1 MPNLRELRSRIRSIE
16 STSRVTKALQMIA
29 AAKMKKAQDKVLEGR
44 AYSEKLNSII
54 ANVYESNPEV
64 FLADSDSVSEKSLIL
79 LVTPDRGLC
88 GALVS
93 NILKEASKFI
103 ESLKEDNY
111 EIRVI
116 GKKGTSFVS
125 KLNNEY
131 ESFKVSDMPTFDE
144 VSPITGNISNDINS
158 NGFSK
163 VFILYTEFIST
174 AVQKPKIKQLLPIE
188 LDMNDSER
196 SNNEFLYEPNLDKV
210 SKALIPRYVET
221 SIFNS
226 ILDSV
231 ASEHSARLVAMQNA
245 TDNANE
251 LKEDLTLDL
260 NKARQQQ
267 VTSEILDIVGG
278 ALALEE

>member
-1 MPNLRELRSRIRSIE
+1 MPNLRELRSRIKSIE

-29 AAKMKKAQDKVLEGR
+29 AAKMKKAQDKVLDGR
-44 AYSEKLNSII
+44 SYSEKLNAII
-54 ANVYESNPEV
+54 GNVYQSNPEI
-64 FLADSDSVSEKSLIL
+64 FSLNSEDGSNKNLVL

-93 NILKEASKFI
+93 NVLKEASNFI
-103 ESLKEDNY
+103 DSIDANY

-116 GKKGTSFVS
+116 GKKGTSFIS
-125 KLNNEY
+125 KIVDKY
-131 ESFKVSDMPTFDE
+131 ESFKVSDMPTFEE
-144 VSPITGNISNDINS
+144 VSPITSSISNDINID
-158 NGFSK
+158 GFTK
-163 VFILYTEFIST
+163 VFIIYTEFIST
-174 AVQKPKIKQLLPIE
+174 AVQRPKIKQLLPVEIDLNSNE
-188 LDMNDSER
+188 KV
-196 SNNEFLYEPNLDKV
+196 NNEFLYEPDIDKV
-210 SKALIPRYVET
+210 SQALIPRYIET

-245 TDNANE
+245 TENANE
-251 LKEDLTLDL
+251 LKQDLTLDL

>member
-29 AAKMKKAQDKVLEGR
+29 AAKMKKAQDKVLDGR
-44 AYSEKLNSII
+44 AYSEKLNAII
-54 ANVYESNPEV
+54 GNVYQSNPEV
-64 FLADSDSVSEKSLIL
+64 FSSISEDEKNKILVL

-93 NILKEASKFI
+93 NILKEASNFI
-103 ESLKEDNY
+103 ESINNDY

-116 GKKGTSFVS
+116 GKKGTSFIS
-125 KLNNEY
+125 KTVDNY
-131 ESFKVSDMPTFDE
+131 ESYKVSDMPTFEE
-144 VSPITGNISNDINS
+144 VSPITSSISNDINLI
-158 NGFSK
+158 GFAK
-163 VFILYTEFIST
+163 VFIIYTEFVST
-174 AVQKPKIKQLLPIE
+174 AVQKPMIKQLLPVEIDFTE
-188 LDMNDSER
+188 NEKV
-196 SNNEFLYEPNLDKV
+196 NNEFLYEPSLDKV
-210 SKALIPRYVET
+210 SEALIPRYVET

-251 LKEDLTLDL
+251 LKQDLTLDL

>member
-29 AAKMKKAQDKVLEGR
+29 AAKMKKAQDKVLDGR
-44 AYSEKLNSII
+44 AYSEKLNAII
-54 ANVYESNPEV
+54 GNVYQSNPEV
-64 FLADSDSVSEKSLIL
+64 FSSISEDEKNKILVL

-93 NILKEASKFI
+93 NILKEASNFI
-103 ESLKEDNY
+103 ESINNDY

-116 GKKGTSFVS
+116 GKKGTSFIS
-125 KLNNEY
+125 KTVDNY
-131 ESFKVSDMPTFDE
+131 ESYKVSDMPTFEE
-144 VSPITGNISNDINS
+144 VSPITSSISNDINLI
-158 NGFSK
+158 GFAK
-163 VFILYTEFIST
+163 VFIIYTEFVST
-174 AVQKPKIKQLLPIE
+174 AVQKPMIKQLLPVEIDFNE
-188 LDMNDSER
+188 NEKV
-196 SNNEFLYEPNLDKV
+196 NNEFLYEPSLDKV
-210 SKALIPRYVET
+210 SEALIPRYVET

-251 LKEDLTLDL
+251 LKQDLTLDL

>member
-1 MPNLRELRSRIRSIE
+1 MPNLRELRSRIKSIE

-29 AAKMKKAQDKVLEGR
+29 AAKMKKAQDKVLDGR
-44 AYSEKLNSII
+44 SYSEKLNAII
-54 ANVYESNPEV
+54 GNVYQSNPEI
-64 FLADSDSVSEKSLIL
+64 FSLNSEDGSNKNLVL

-93 NILKEASKFI
+93 NVLKETSNFI
-103 ESLKEDNY
+103 DSIDANY

-116 GKKGTSFVS
+116 GKKGTSFIS
-125 KLNNEY
+125 KIVDKY
-131 ESFKVSDMPTFDE
+131 ESFKVSDMPTFEE
-144 VSPITGNISNDINS
+144 VSPITSSISNDIDID
-158 NGFSK
+158 GFTK
-163 VFILYTEFIST
+163 VFIIYTEFIST
-174 AVQKPKIKQLLPIE
+174 AVQKPKIKQLLPVEIDFNNNE
-188 LDMNDSER
+188 KV
-196 SNNEFLYEPNLDKV
+196 NNEFLYEPDLDKV
-210 SKALIPRYVET
+210 SQALIPRYIET

-245 TDNANE
+245 TENANE
-251 LKEDLTLDL
+251 LKQDLTLDL

>member
-54 ANVYESNPEV
+54 ANVYQSNPEV
-64 FLADSDSVSEKSLIL
+64 FLTDYESASEKSLVL

-103 ESLKEDNY
+103 ESIKEDYY

-125 KLNNEY
+125 KPNNEY

-144 VSPITGNISNDINS
+144 VSPITGNISSDINL

-188 LDMNDSER
+188 LDINNSEK

-210 SKALIPRYVET
+210 STALIPRYVET

>member
-29 AAKMKKAQDKVLEGR
+29 AAKMKKAQDKVLDGR
-44 AYSEKLNSII
+44 AYSKKLNSII
-54 ANVYESNPEV
+54 SNVYKSNPEV
-64 FLADSDSVSEKSLIL
+64 FATDSNDEKNLVL

-103 ESLKEDNY
+103 ESIKEDYY

-144 VSPITGNISNDINS
+144 VSPITGNISKDINI

-174 AVQKPKIKQLLPIE
+174 AVQRPKIKQLLPIE
-188 LDMNDSER
+188 LELNNSEKA
-196 SNNEFLYEPNLDKV
+196 NNEFLYEPGLDEV

-267 VTSEILDIVGG
+267 VTSEILDIIGG
-278 ALALEE
+278 ALALED

>member
-1 MPNLRELRSRIRSIE
+1 MPNLRELRSRIKSIE

-29 AAKMKKAQDKVLEGR
+29 AAKMKKAQDKVLDGR
-44 AYSEKLNSII
+44 SYSEKLNAII
-54 ANVYESNPEV
+54 GNVYQSNPEI
-64 FLADSDSVSEKSLIL
+64 FSLNSEDGSNKNLVL

-93 NILKEASKFI
+93 NVLKETSNFI
-103 ESLKEDNY
+103 DSIDADY

-116 GKKGTSFVS
+116 GKKGTSFIS
-125 KLNNEY
+125 KIVDKY
-131 ESFKVSDMPTFDE
+131 ESFKVSDMPTFEE
-144 VSPITGNISNDINS
+144 VSPITSSISNDINIE
-158 NGFSK
+158 GFTK
-163 VFILYTEFIST
+163 VFIIYTEFIST
-174 AVQKPKIKQLLPIE
+174 AVQKPKVKQLLPVEIDFNNNE
-188 LDMNDSER
+188 KV
-196 SNNEFLYEPNLDKV
+196 NNEFLYEPDIDKV
-210 SKALIPRYVET
+210 SQALIPRYIET

-245 TDNANE
+245 TENANE
-251 LKEDLTLDL
+251 LKQDLTLDL

>member
-1 MPNLRELRSRIRSIE
+1 MPNLRELRSRIKSIE

-29 AAKMKKAQDKVLEGR
+29 AAKMKKAQDKVLDGR
-44 AYSEKLNSII
+44 SYSEKLNAII
-54 ANVYESNPEV
+54 GNVYQSNPEI
-64 FLADSDSVSEKSLIL
+64 FSLNSEDGSNKNLVL

-93 NILKEASKFI
+93 NVLKETSNFI
-103 ESLKEDNY
+103 DSIDADY

-116 GKKGTSFVS
+116 GKKGTSFIS
-125 KLNNEY
+125 KIVDKY
-131 ESFKVSDMPTFDE
+131 ESFKVSDMPTFEE
-144 VSPITGNISNDINS
+144 VSPITSSISNDINID
-158 NGFSK
+158 GFTK
-163 VFILYTEFIST
+163 VFIIYTEFIST
-174 AVQKPKIKQLLPIE
+174 AVQKPKIKQLLPVEIDFNNNE
-188 LDMNDSER
+188 KV
-196 SNNEFLYEPNLDKV
+196 NNEFLYEPDIDKV
-210 SKALIPRYVET
+210 SQALIPRYIET

-245 TDNANE
+245 TENANE
-251 LKEDLTLDL
+251 LKQDLTLDL

>member
-1 MPNLRELRSRIRSIE
+1 MPNLRELRSRIKSIE

-29 AAKMKKAQDKVLEGR
+29 AAKMKKAQDKVLDGR
-44 AYSEKLNSII
+44 SYSEKLNAII
-54 ANVYESNPEV
+54 GNVYQSNPEI
-64 FLADSDSVSEKSLIL
+64 FSLSSEDGSSKNLVL

-93 NILKEASKFI
+93 NVLKEASKFI
-103 ESLKEDNY
+103 DSIDTDY

-116 GKKGTSFVS
+116 GKKGTSFIS
-125 KLNNEY
+125 KIVDKY
-131 ESFKVSDMPTFDE
+131 ESFKVSDMPTFEE
-144 VSPITGNISNDINS
+144 VSPITSSISNDIDID
-158 NGFSK
+158 GFTK
-163 VFILYTEFIST
+163 VFIIYTEFIST
-174 AVQKPKIKQLLPIE
+174 AVQKPKIKQLLPVEIDFNNNE
-188 LDMNDSER
+188 KV
-196 SNNEFLYEPNLDKV
+196 NNEFLYEPDIDKV
-210 SKALIPRYVET
+210 SQALIPRYIET

-245 TDNANE
+245 TENANE
-251 LKEDLTLDL
+251 LKQDLTLDL

>member
-1 MPNLRELRSRIRSIE
+1 MPNLRELRSRIKSIE

-29 AAKMKKAQDKVLEGR
+29 AAKMKKAQDKVLDGR
-44 AYSEKLNSII
+44 SYSEKLNAII
-54 ANVYESNPEV
+54 GNVYQSNPEI
-64 FLADSDSVSEKSLIL
+64 FSLNSEDGSNKNLVL

-93 NILKEASKFI
+93 NVLKEASNFI
-103 ESLKEDNY
+103 DSIDANY

-116 GKKGTSFVS
+116 GKKGTSFIS
-125 KLNNEY
+125 KIVDKY
-131 ESFKVSDMPTFDE
+131 ESFKVSDMPTFEE
-144 VSPITGNISNDINS
+144 VSPITSSISNDINID
-158 NGFSK
+158 GFTK
-163 VFILYTEFIST
+163 VFIIYTEFIST
-174 AVQKPKIKQLLPIE
+174 AVQRPKIKQLLPVEIDLNSNE
-188 LDMNDSER
+188 KV
-196 SNNEFLYEPNLDKV
+196 NNEFLYEPDIDKG
-210 SKALIPRYVET
+210 SQALIPRYIET
-221 SIFNS
+221 SLFNS

-245 TDNANE
+245 TENANE
-251 LKEDLTLDL
+251 LKQDLTLDL

>member
-29 AAKMKKAQDKVLEGR
+29 AAKMKKAQDKVLDGR
-44 AYSEKLNSII
+44 AYSEKLNALIG
-54 ANVYESNPEV
+54 NVYQSNPEV
-64 FLADSDSVSEKSLIL
+64 FSSISEDEKNKILVL

-93 NILKEASKFI
+93 NILKEASNFI
-103 ESLKEDNY
+103 ESINNDY

-116 GKKGTSFVS
+116 GKKGTSFIS
-125 KLNNEY
+125 KTVDNY
-131 ESFKVSDMPTFDE
+131 ESYKVSDMPTFEE
-144 VSPITGNISNDINS
+144 VSPITSSISNDINLI
-158 NGFSK
+158 GFAK
-163 VFILYTEFIST
+163 VFIIYTEFVST
-174 AVQKPKIKQLLPIE
+174 AVQKPKIKQLLPVEIDFNE
-188 LDMNDSER
+188 NEKV
-196 SNNEFLYEPNLDKV
+196 NNEFLYEPSLDKV
-210 SKALIPRYVET
+210 SEALIPRYVET

-251 LKEDLTLDL
+251 LKQDLTLDL

>member
-1 MPNLRELRSRIRSIE
+1 MPNLRELRSRIKSIE

-29 AAKMKKAQDKVLEGR
+29 AAKMKKAQDKVLDGR
-44 AYSEKLNSII
+44 SYSEKLNAII
-54 ANVYESNPEV
+54 GNVYQSNPEI
-64 FLADSDSVSEKSLIL
+64 FSLNSEDGSNKNLVL

-93 NILKEASKFI
+93 NVLKEASKFI
-103 ESLKEDNY
+103 DSIDVDY

-116 GKKGTSFVS
+116 GKKGTSFIS
-125 KLNNEY
+125 KIVDKY
-131 ESFKVSDMPTFDE
+131 ESFKVSDMPTFEE
-144 VSPITGNISNDINS
+144 VSPITSSISNDIDID
-158 NGFSK
+158 GFTK
-163 VFILYTEFIST
+163 VFIIYTEFIST
-174 AVQKPKIKQLLPIE
+174 AVQKPKIKQLLPVEIDFNNNE
-188 LDMNDSER
+188 KI
-196 SNNEFLYEPNLDKV
+196 NNEFLYEPDIDKV
-210 SKALIPRYVET
+210 SQALIPRYIET

-245 TDNANE
+245 TENANE
-251 LKEDLTLDL
+251 LKQDLTLDL

>member
-1 MPNLRELRSRIRSIE
+1 MPNLRELRSRIKSIE

-29 AAKMKKAQDKVLEGR
+29 AAKMKKAQDKVLDGR
-44 AYSEKLNSII
+44 SYSEKLNAII
-54 ANVYESNPEV
+54 GNVYQSNPEI
-64 FLADSDSVSEKSLIL
+64 FSLNSEDGSNKNLVL

-93 NILKEASKFI
+93 NVLKEASNFI
-103 ESLKEDNY
+103 DSIDANY

-116 GKKGTSFVS
+116 GKKGTSFIS
-125 KLNNEY
+125 KIVDKY
-131 ESFKVSDMPTFDE
+131 ESFKVSDMPTFEE
-144 VSPITGNISNDINS
+144 VSPITSSISNDINID
-158 NGFSK
+158 GFTK
-163 VFILYTEFIST
+163 VFIIYTEFIST
-174 AVQKPKIKQLLPIE
+174 AVQRPKIKQLLPVEIDLNSNE
-188 LDMNDSER
+188 KV
-196 SNNEFLYEPNLDKV
+196 NNEFLYEPDFDKV
-210 SKALIPRYVET
+210 SQALIPRYIET

-226 ILDSV
+226 ILDSI

-245 TDNANE
+245 TENANE
-251 LKEDLTLDL
+251 LKQDLTLDL

>member
-29 AAKMKKAQDKVLEGR
+29 AAKMKKAQDKVLDGR
-44 AYSEKLNSII
+44 AYSEKLNAII
-54 ANVYESNPEV
+54 GNVYQSNPEI
-64 FLADSDSVSEKSLIL
+64 FSLISGDEKNKDLVL

-103 ESLKEDNY
+103 ESINNDY

-116 GKKGTSFVS
+116 GKKGTSFIS
-125 KLNNEY
+125 KSVDNY
-131 ESFKVSDMPTFDE
+131 ESFKVSDMPTFEE
-144 VSPITGNISNDINS
+144 VSPITSNISNDINF
-158 NGFSK
+158 NGFTK
-163 VFILYTEFIST
+163 VFIIYTEFVST
-174 AVQKPKIKQLLPIE
+174 AVQKPKIKQLLPVEIDFNE
-188 LDMNDSER
+188 NDKV
-196 SNNEFLYEPNLDKV
+196 NNEFLYEPSLNKV
-210 SKALIPRYVET
+210 SEALIPRYVET

-251 LKEDLTLDL
+251 LKQDLTLDL

>member
-29 AAKMKKAQDKVLEGR
+29 AAKMKKAQDKVLDGR
-44 AYSEKLNSII
+44 AYSEKLNAII
-54 ANVYESNPEV
+54 GNVYQSNPEV
-64 FLADSDSVSEKSLIL
+64 FSSISEDEKNKILVL

-93 NILKEASKFI
+93 NILKEASNFI
-103 ESLKEDNY
+103 ESINNDY

-116 GKKGTSFVS
+116 GKKGTSFIS
-125 KLNNEY
+125 KTVDNY
-131 ESFKVSDMPTFDE
+131 ESYKVSDMPTFEE
-144 VSPITGNISNDINS
+144 VSPITNSISNDINLI
-158 NGFSK
+158 GFAK
-163 VFILYTEFIST
+163 VFIIYTEFIST
-174 AVQKPKIKQLLPIE
+174 AVQKPKIKQLLPVEIDFNE
-188 LDMNDSER
+188 NEKV
-196 SNNEFLYEPNLDKV
+196 NNEFLYEPSLDKV
-210 SKALIPRYVET
+210 SEALIPRYVET

-251 LKEDLTLDL
+251 LKQDLTLDL

>member
-29 AAKMKKAQDKVLEGR
+29 AAKMKKAQDKVLDGR
-44 AYSEKLNSII
+44 AYSEKLNAII
-54 ANVYESNPEV
+54 GNVYQSNPEV
-64 FLADSDSVSEKSLIL
+64 FSSISEDEKNKILVL

-93 NILKEASKFI
+93 NILKEASNFI
-103 ESLKEDNY
+103 ESINNDY

-116 GKKGTSFVS
+116 GKKGTSFIS
-125 KLNNEY
+125 KTVDNY
-131 ESFKVSDMPTFDE
+131 ESYKVSDMPTFEE
-144 VSPITGNISNDINS
+144 VSPITSSISNDIKLID
-158 NGFSK
+158 FAK
-163 VFILYTEFIST
+163 VFIIYTEFVST
-174 AVQKPKIKQLLPIE
+174 AVQKPKIKQLLPVEIDFNE
-188 LDMNDSER
+188 NEKV
-196 SNNEFLYEPNLDKV
+196 NNEFLYEPSLDKV
-210 SKALIPRYVET
+210 SEALIPRYVET

-251 LKEDLTLDL
+251 LKQDLTLDL

>member
-29 AAKMKKAQDKVLEGR
+29 AAKMKKAQDKVLDGR
-44 AYSEKLNSII
+44 AYSEKLNAII
-54 ANVYESNPEV
+54 GNVYQSNPEV
-64 FLADSDSVSEKSLIL
+64 FSSISEDEKNKILVL

-93 NILKEASKFI
+93 NILKEASNFI
-103 ESLKEDNY
+103 ESINNDY

-116 GKKGTSFVS
+116 GKKGTSFIS
-125 KLNNEY
+125 KTVDNY
-131 ESFKVSDMPTFDE
+131 ESYKVSDMPTFEE
-144 VSPITGNISNDINS
+144 VSPITSSISNDINLI
-158 NGFSK
+158 GFAK
-163 VFILYTEFIST
+163 VFIIYTEFVST
-174 AVQKPKIKQLLPIE
+174 AVQKPKIKQLLPVEIDFNE
-188 LDMNDSER
+188 NEKV
-196 SNNEFLYEPNLDKV
+196 NNEFLYEPSLDKV
-210 SKALIPRYVET
+210 SEALIPRYVET

-251 LKEDLTLDL
+251 LKQDLTLDL

>member
-29 AAKMKKAQDKVLEGR
+29 AAKMKKAQDKVLDGR
-44 AYSEKLNSII
+44 AYSEKLNAII
-54 ANVYESNPEV
+54 GNVYQSNPEV
-64 FLADSDSVSEKSLIL
+64 FSSISEDEKNKVLVL

-93 NILKEASKFI
+93 NILKETSKFI
-103 ESLKEDNY
+103 ESINNDY

-116 GKKGTSFVS
+116 GKKGTSFIS
-125 KLNNEY
+125 KTVDNY
-131 ESFKVSDMPTFDE
+131 ESYKVSDMPTFEE
-144 VSPITGNISNDINS
+144 VSPITSSISNDINLT
-158 NGFSK
+158 GFAK
-163 VFILYTEFIST
+163 VFIIYTEFVST
-174 AVQKPKIKQLLPIE
+174 AVQKPKIKQLLPVEIDLNE
-188 LDMNDSER
+188 NEKV
-196 SNNEFLYEPNLDKV
+196 NNEFLYEPSLNKV
-210 SKALIPRYVET
+210 SEALIPRYVET

-251 LKEDLTLDL
+251 LKQDLTLDL

>member
-1 MPNLRELRSRIRSIE
+1 MPNLRELRSRIKSIE

-29 AAKMKKAQDKVLEGR
+29 AAKMKKAQDKVLDGR
-44 AYSEKLNSII
+44 AYSEKLNAII
-54 ANVYESNPEV
+54 GNVYQSNPEV
-64 FLADSDSVSEKSLIL
+64 FSSISEDEKNKILVL

-93 NILKEASKFI
+93 NILKEASNFI
-103 ESLKEDNY
+103 ESINNDY

-116 GKKGTSFVS
+116 GKKGTSFIS
-125 KLNNEY
+125 KTVDNY
-131 ESFKVSDMPTFDE
+131 ESYKVSDMPTFEE
-144 VSPITGNISNDINS
+144 VSPITSSISNDINLI
-158 NGFSK
+158 GFAK
-163 VFILYTEFIST
+163 VFIIYTEFVST
-174 AVQKPKIKQLLPIE
+174 AVQKPKIKQLLPVEIDFNE
-188 LDMNDSER
+188 NEKV
-196 SNNEFLYEPNLDKV
+196 NNEFLYEPSLDKV
-210 SKALIPRYVET
+210 SEALIPRYVET

-251 LKEDLTLDL
+251 LKQDLTLDL

>member
-64 FLADSDSVSEKSLIL
+64 FLTESESVSEKSLIL

-131 ESFKVSDMPTFDE
+131 ESFKVSDMPTFEE
-144 VSPITGNISNDINS
+144 VSPITGNISSDINS
-158 NGFSK
+158 NDFSK

-188 LDMNDSER
+188 LDINDSER
-196 SNNEFLYEPNLDKV
+196 PNNEFLYEPDLDKV

>member
-1 MPNLRELRSRIRSIE
+1 MPNLRELRSRIKSIE

-29 AAKMKKAQDKVLEGR
+29 AAKMKKAQDKVLDGR
-44 AYSEKLNSII
+44 SYSEKLNAII
-54 ANVYESNPEV
+54 GNVYQSNPEI
-64 FLADSDSVSEKSLIL
+64 FSLSSEDGSSKNLVL

-93 NILKEASKFI
+93 NVLKEASKFI
-103 ESLKEDNY
+103 DSIDTDY

-116 GKKGTSFVS
+116 GKKGTSFIS
-125 KLNNEY
+125 KIVDKY
-131 ESFKVSDMPTFDE
+131 ESFKVSDMPTFEE
-144 VSPITGNISNDINS
+144 VSPITSNISNDIEVD
-158 NGFSK
+158 GFTK
-163 VFILYTEFIST
+163 VFIIYTEFIST
-174 AVQKPKIKQLLPIE
+174 AVQKPKIKQLLPVEIDFNNNE
-188 LDMNDSER
+188 KV
-196 SNNEFLYEPNLDKV
+196 NNEFLYEPDLDKV
-210 SKALIPRYVET
+210 SKALIPRYIET

-245 TDNANE
+245 TENANE
-251 LKEDLTLDL
+251 LKQDLTLDL

>member
-1 MPNLRELRSRIRSIE
+1 
-16 STSRVTKALQMIA
+16 MIA
-29 AAKMKKAQDKVLEGR
+29 AAKMKKAQDKVLDGR
-44 AYSEKLNSII
+44 AYSKKLNSII
-54 ANVYESNPEV
+54 SNVYKSNPEV
-64 FLADSDSVSEKSLIL
+64 FATDSNDEKNLVL

-103 ESLKEDNY
+103 ESIKEDYY

-144 VSPITGNISNDINS
+144 VSPITGNISKDINI

-174 AVQKPKIKQLLPIE
+174 AVQRPKIKQLLPIE
-188 LDMNDSER
+188 LELNNSEKA
-196 SNNEFLYEPNLDKV
+196 NNEFLYEPGLDEV

-267 VTSEILDIVGG
+267 VTSEILDIIGG
-278 ALALEE
+278 ALALED

>member
-1 MPNLRELRSRIRSIE
+1 MPNLRELRSRIRSID

-29 AAKMKKAQDKVLEGR
+29 AAKMKKAQDKVLDGR
-44 AYSEKLNSII
+44 AYSEKLNAII
-54 ANVYESNPEV
+54 GNVYQSNPEV
-64 FLADSDSVSEKSLIL
+64 FSSISEDEKNKILVL

-93 NILKEASKFI
+93 NILKEASNFI
-103 ESLKEDNY
+103 ESINNDY

-116 GKKGTSFVS
+116 GKKGTSFIS
-125 KLNNEY
+125 KTVDNY
-131 ESFKVSDMPTFDE
+131 ESYKVSDMPTFEE
-144 VSPITGNISNDINS
+144 VSPITSSISNDINLI
-158 NGFSK
+158 GFAK
-163 VFILYTEFIST
+163 VFIIYTEFVST
-174 AVQKPKIKQLLPIE
+174 AVQKPKIKQLLPVEIDFNE
-188 LDMNDSER
+188 NEKV
-196 SNNEFLYEPNLDKV
+196 NNEFLYEPSLDKV
-210 SKALIPRYVET
+210 SEALIPRYVET

-251 LKEDLTLDL
+251 LKQDLTLDL

>member
-29 AAKMKKAQDKVLEGR
+29 AAKMKKAQDKVLDGR
-44 AYSEKLNSII
+44 AYGEKLNAII
-54 ANVYESNPEV
+54 GNVYQSNPEV
-64 FLADSDSVSEKSLIL
+64 FSSISEDEKNKILVL

-93 NILKEASKFI
+93 NILKEASNFI
-103 ESLKEDNY
+103 ESINNDY

-116 GKKGTSFVS
+116 GKKGTSFIS
-125 KLNNEY
+125 KTVDKY
-131 ESFKVSDMPTFDE
+131 ESYKVSDMPTFEE
-144 VSPITGNISNDINS
+144 VSPITSSISNDINLI
-158 NGFSK
+158 GFSK
-163 VFILYTEFIST
+163 VFIIYTEFIST
-174 AVQKPKIKQLLPIE
+174 AVQKPKIKQLLPVEIDFNE
-188 LDMNDSER
+188 NEKV
-196 SNNEFLYEPNLDKV
+196 NNEFLYEPSLDKV
-210 SKALIPRYVET
+210 SEAIIPRYVET

-251 LKEDLTLDL
+251 LKQDLTLDL

>member
-1 MPNLRELRSRIRSIE
+1 MPNLRELRSRIRCIE

-44 AYSEKLNSII
+44 AYSEKLNLII

-64 FLADSDSVSEKSLIL
+64 FLTNSETVSEKSLIL

-131 ESFKVSDMPTFDE
+131 KSFKVSDMPTFEE

>member
-29 AAKMKKAQDKVLEGR
+29 AAKMKKAQDKVLDGR
-44 AYSEKLNSII
+44 AYSEKLNAII
-54 ANVYESNPEV
+54 GNVYQSNPEV
-64 FLADSDSVSEKSLIL
+64 FSSISEDEKNKILVL

-93 NILKEASKFI
+93 NILKEASNFI
-103 ESLKEDNY
+103 ESINNDY

-116 GKKGTSFVS
+116 GKKGTSFIS
-125 KLNNEY
+125 KTVDNY
-131 ESFKVSDMPTFDE
+131 ESYKVSDMPTFEE
-144 VSPITGNISNDINS
+144 VSPITSSISNDINL
-158 NGFSK
+158 NGFAK
-163 VFILYTEFIST
+163 VFIIYTEFVST
-174 AVQKPKIKQLLPIE
+174 AVQKPKIKQLLPVEIDFNE
-188 LDMNDSER
+188 NEKV
-196 SNNEFLYEPNLDKV
+196 NNEFLYEPSLDKV
-210 SKALIPRYVET
+210 SEALIPRYVET

-251 LKEDLTLDL
+251 LKQDLTLDL

>member
-29 AAKMKKAQDKVLEGR
+29 AAKMKKAQDKVLDGR

-54 ANVYESNPEV
+54 GNVYQSNPEV
-64 FLADSDSVSEKSLIL
+64 FSSISEDEKNKILVL

-93 NILKEASKFI
+93 NILKEASNFI
-103 ESLKEDNY
+103 ESINNDY

-116 GKKGTSFVS
+116 GKKGTSFIS
-125 KLNNEY
+125 KTVDNY
-131 ESFKVSDMPTFDE
+131 ESYKVSDMPTFEE
-144 VSPITGNISNDINS
+144 VSPITSSISNDINL
-158 NGFSK
+158 NGFAK
-163 VFILYTEFIST
+163 VFIIYTEFVST
-174 AVQKPKIKQLLPIE
+174 AVQKPKIKQLLPVEINFDE
-188 LDMNDSER
+188 NEKV
-196 SNNEFLYEPNLDKV
+196 NNEFLYEPSLDKV
-210 SKALIPRYVET
+210 SEALIPRYVET

-251 LKEDLTLDL
+251 LKQDLTLDL

>member
-1 MPNLRELRSRIRSIE
+1 MPNLRELRSRIKSIE

-29 AAKMKKAQDKVLEGR
+29 AAKMKKAQDKVLDGR
-44 AYSEKLNSII
+44 SYSEKLNAII
-54 ANVYESNPEV
+54 GNVYQSNPEI
-64 FLADSDSVSEKSLIL
+64 FSLNSEDGSNKNLVL

-93 NILKEASKFI
+93 NVLKETSKFI
-103 ESLKEDNY
+103 DSIDADY

-116 GKKGTSFVS
+116 GKKGTSFIS
-125 KLNNEY
+125 KIVDKY
-131 ESFKVSDMPTFDE
+131 ESFKVSDMPTFEE
-144 VSPITGNISNDINS
+144 VSPITSSISNDIDID
-158 NGFSK
+158 GFTK
-163 VFILYTEFIST
+163 VFIIYTEFIST
-174 AVQKPKIKQLLPIE
+174 AVQKPKIKQLLPVEIDFNNNE
-188 LDMNDSER
+188 KV
-196 SNNEFLYEPNLDKV
+196 NNEFLYEPDLDKV
-210 SKALIPRYVET
+210 SQALIPRYIET

-245 TDNANE
+245 TENANE
-251 LKEDLTLDL
+251 LKQDLTLDL

>member
-1 MPNLRELRSRIRSIE
+1 MPNLRELRSRIKSIE

-29 AAKMKKAQDKVLEGR
+29 AAKMKKAQDKVLDGR
-44 AYSEKLNSII
+44 SYSEKLNAII
-54 ANVYESNPEV
+54 GNVYQSNPEI
-64 FLADSDSVSEKSLIL
+64 FSLNSEDGSNKNLVL

-93 NILKEASKFI
+93 NVLKETSNFI
-103 ESLKEDNY
+103 DSIDADY

-116 GKKGTSFVS
+116 GKKGTSFIS
-125 KLNNEY
+125 KIVDKY
-131 ESFKVSDMPTFDE
+131 ESFKVSDMPTFEE
-144 VSPITGNISNDINS
+144 VSPITSSISNDINID
-158 NGFSK
+158 GFTK
-163 VFILYTEFIST
+163 VFIIYTEFIST
-174 AVQKPKIKQLLPIE
+174 AVQKPKIKQLLPVEIDFNNNE
-188 LDMNDSER
+188 KI
-196 SNNEFLYEPNLDKV
+196 NNEFLYEPDIDKV
-210 SKALIPRYVET
+210 SKALIPRYIET

-245 TDNANE
+245 TENANE
-251 LKEDLTLDL
+251 LKQDLTLDL

>member
-29 AAKMKKAQDKVLEGR
+29 AAKMKKAQDKVLDGR
-44 AYSEKLNSII
+44 AYSEKLNAII
-54 ANVYESNPEV
+54 GNVYQSNPEV
-64 FLADSDSVSEKSLIL
+64 FSSIPEDEKNKILVL

-103 ESLKEDNY
+103 ESIDDDY
-111 EIRVI
+111 EVRVI
-116 GKKGTSFVS
+116 GKKGTSFIAKTVD
-125 KLNNEY
+125 NY
-131 ESFKVSDMPTFDE
+131 ESFKVSDMPTFEE
-144 VSPITGNISNDINS
+144 VSPITNSISNDINLT
-158 NGFSK
+158 GFAK
-163 VFILYTEFIST
+163 VFIIYTEFVST
-174 AVQKPKIKQLLPIE
+174 AVQKPKIKQLLPVEIDLNE
-188 LDMNDSER
+188 NEKV
-196 SNNEFLYEPNLDKV
+196 NNEFLYEPSLNKV
-210 SKALIPRYVET
+210 SEALIPRYVET

-251 LKEDLTLDL
+251 LKQDLTLDL

>member
-1 MPNLRELRSRIRSIE
+1 MPNLRELRSRIKSIE

-29 AAKMKKAQDKVLEGR
+29 AAKMKKAQDKVLDGR
-44 AYSEKLNSII
+44 SYSEKLNSII
-54 ANVYESNPEV
+54 GNVYQSNPEI
-64 FLADSDSVSEKSLIL
+64 FSLSSEDGSNKNLVL

-93 NILKEASKFI
+93 NVLKEASKFI
-103 ESLKEDNY
+103 DSIDTDY

-116 GKKGTSFVS
+116 GKKGTSFIS
-125 KLNNEY
+125 KIVDKY
-131 ESFKVSDMPTFDE
+131 ESFKVSDMPTFEE
-144 VSPITGNISNDINS
+144 VSPITSNISNDIEVD
-158 NGFSK
+158 GFTK
-163 VFILYTEFIST
+163 VFIIYTEFIST
-174 AVQKPKIKQLLPIE
+174 AVQKPKIKQLLPVEIDFNNNE
-188 LDMNDSER
+188 KV
-196 SNNEFLYEPNLDKV
+196 NNEFLYEPDLDKV
-210 SKALIPRYVET
+210 SKALIPRYIET

-245 TDNANE
+245 TENANE
-251 LKEDLTLDL
+251 LKQDLTLDL

>member
-1 MPNLRELRSRIRSIE
+1 MPNLRELRSRIKSIE

-29 AAKMKKAQDKVLEGR
+29 AAKMKKAQDKVLDGR
-44 AYSEKLNSII
+44 SYSEKLNTII
-54 ANVYESNPEV
+54 GNVYQSNPEI
-64 FLADSDSVSEKSLIL
+64 FSLNSEDGSNKNLVL

-93 NILKEASKFI
+93 NVLKEASKFI
-103 ESLKEDNY
+103 DSIDTDY

-116 GKKGTSFVS
+116 GKKGTSFIS
-125 KLNNEY
+125 KIVDKY
-131 ESFKVSDMPTFDE
+131 ESFKVSDMPTFEE
-144 VSPITGNISNDINS
+144 VSPITSSISSDIDID
-158 NGFSK
+158 GFTK
-163 VFILYTEFIST
+163 VYIIYTEFIST
-174 AVQKPKIKQLLPIE
+174 AVQKPKIKQLLPVEIDFNNNE
-188 LDMNDSER
+188 KV
-196 SNNEFLYEPNLDKV
+196 NNEFLYEPDLDKV
-210 SKALIPRYVET
+210 SQALIPRYIET

-245 TDNANE
+245 TENANE
-251 LKEDLTLDL
+251 LKQDLTLDL